1 MLLSSLSF
9 YSLLKVFTGL
19 VFSALFL
26 QSGFDKVM
34 DFKGNRTW
42 ITAYFEKSPF
52 SRFSTLL
59 FMLLTITELAAG
71 LASFFGVVYFVFA
84 QTVWIMQAGI
94 ALSSMALLF
103 VFTGQRIAKDYTSA
117 ANTICYIAAAMLAWY
132 IVSK

>member
-1 MLLSSLSF
+1 
-9 YSLLKVFTGL
+9 
-19 VFSALFL
+19 
-26 QSGFDKVM
+26 M

-117 ANTICYIAAAMLAWY
+117 ANTICYIAAAMLALY